1 MINKSVP
8 TLRQNVF
15 QMCMVKRPSAIGSLA
30 STENGVVMS
39 HYTVVCLNSHDLG
52 LDVAVNW

>member
-1 MINKSVP
+1 
-8 TLRQNVF
+8 
-15 QMCMVKRPSAIGSLA
+15 MCMVKRPSAIGSLA